1 MASNKIKVLSQNRP
15 LKTMYF
21 AIFDSILRYAI
32 QVWGQHRNQ
41 TIKEIDQILEKA
53 VRIKSIKPKNEPINP
68 LFQNSKITKF
78 KDILAYNNCTWPT
91 RWESAL

>member
-15 LKTMYF
+15 LKTVYF

-41 TIKEIDQILEKA
+41 TIKEIEQIQEKA
-53 VRIKSIKPKNEPINP
+53 VRIMSIKPKNEPISP

-78 KDILAYNNCTWPT
+78 KDILAYNNCT
-91 RWESAL
+91 

>member
-15 LKTMYF
+15 LKTVYF

-41 TIKEIDQILEKA
+41 TIKEIEQIQEKA
-53 VRIKSIKPKNEPINP
+53 VRIMSIKSKNEPINP

-78 KDILAYNNCTWPT
+78 KDILAYNNCT
-91 RWESAL
+91 

>member
-15 LKTMYF
+15 LKTVYF

-41 TIKEIDQILEKA
+41 TIKEIEQIQEKA
-53 VRIKSIKPKNEPINP
+53 VRMMSIKPKNEPINP

-78 KDILAYNNCTWPT
+78 KDILAYNNCT
-91 RWESAL
+91 

>member
-1 MASNKIKVLSQNRP
+1 MASNKIKVLSQNRL
-15 LKTMYF
+15 LKTVYF

-41 TIKEIDQILEKA
+41 TIKEIEQIQEKA
-53 VRIKSIKPKNEPINP
+53 VRIMSIKPKNEPINP

-78 KDILAYNNCTWPT
+78 KDILAYNNCT
-91 RWESAL
+91 

>member
-15 LKTMYF
+15 LKTVYF

-41 TIKEIDQILEKA
+41 TIKEIEQIQEKT
-53 VRIKSIKPKNEPINP
+53 VRIMSIKPKNKPINP

-78 KDILAYNNCTWPT
+78 KDILAYNNCT
-91 RWESAL
+91 